1 MRYFFL
7 FMDNRFFRSNVVYQ
21 IYPRSFCDSNGDGI
35 GDIPGIISKLD
46 YLEDLGVGIIWLSP
60 VYKSP
65 NADFGYDISDY
76 YQINPEFGTLDDMDR
91 LIIEARKRGIRIVM
105 DLVVNHTSDEH
116 PWFQKS
122 KNVNSPFHNYYYWKK
137 GKNNNTE
144 PPNNWQ
150 SNFGGSA
157 WEFDKDVG
165 EWYLHLFDKK
175 QVDLNWHNPDVVM
188 EVERILRFWLSRGI
202 YGFRCD
208 VINQIWK
215 EDFLDGDK
223 SRMVV
228 GQEHYIN
235 KDGNHKILERLHK
248 DVFSHYD
255 CMTVGET
262 FDVDYEN
269 AKRFTAGNELDMCFH
284 FDAMDIDKH
293 SYPCF
298 LKKYRPEALKN
309 VLFGWQKAI
318 DWNALYL
325 ENHDQRRSIER
336 FGNGKKYWKES
347 GKMLGMLLLTQRG
360 TPFVYNGEEIGM
372 LNLPKFSIDDCK
384 DPVDF
389 WAYGLMSKYH
399 LPKRIKNKLLSN
411 FARDHARTP
420 FQWDDSKNAGFTKG
434 DETWMKVNPNY
445 PKINLAK
452 EKEDPDSIFNFYK
465 KAIALRK
472 SNATLTYGSFEPIK
486 TNKKIMAFY
495 RIYQDEKLLVIM
507 NMTRW
512 KIHIPAFL
520 RNSKGV
526 VLLSTYR
533 GAQYGYK
540 EHLRPYEGLVV
551 KL

>member
-1 MRYFFL
+1 
-7 FMDNRFFRSNVVYQ
+7 MDNRFFRSNVVYQ

-76 YQINPEFGTLDDMDR
+76 YQINPEYGTLSDMDR
-91 LIIEARKRGIRIVM
+91 LILEARKRGIRIVM

-122 KNVNSPFHNYYYWKK
+122 KNVNSPFHNYYYWRK

-165 EWYLHLFDKK
+165 EWYLHIFSKK

-188 EVERILRFWLSRGI
+188 EVERILRFWLDRGV

-215 EDFLDGDK
+215 EDFLDGRND
-223 SRMVV
+223 RFVV
-228 GQEHYIN
+228 GQEYYLN

-262 FDVDYEN
+262 FGIGYED
-269 AKRFTAGNELDMCFH
+269 AKRFTSGNELDMCFH
-284 FDAMDIDKH
+284 FDAMDIDH
-293 SYPCF
+293 RRYPCF
-298 LKKYRPEALKN
+298 LKKYKPEALKN
-309 VLFGWQKAI
+309 VLFAWQKNL

-347 GKMLGMLLLTQRG
+347 GKMLSMLLLTQRG
-360 TPFVYNGEEIGM
+360 TPFIYNGEEIGM
-372 LNLPKFSIDDCK
+372 LNFDKLTIDDCL

-389 WAYGLMSKYH
+389 WAYGLMGKYH
-399 LPKRIKNKLLSN
+399 LPKRLKNRLISN
-411 FARDHARTP
+411 FARDHARSP
-420 FQWDDSKNAGFTKG
+420 FQWNDDKNAGFSSG
-434 DETWMKVNPNY
+434 DKTWMKVNPNY
-445 PKINLAK
+445 SRINAAK
-452 EKEDPDSIFNFYK
+452 EREDQDSILNFYK

-472 SNATLTYGSFEPIK
+472 NSKTLSFGSFEPIK

-495 RIYQDEKLLVIM
+495 RTYQDERLLIIM

-512 KIHIPAFL
+512 KIKIPADL
-520 RNSKGV
+520 RNTKGIA
-526 VLLSTYR
+526 LLSTYR

-540 EHLRPYEGLVV
+540 EHLRPFEGLVV